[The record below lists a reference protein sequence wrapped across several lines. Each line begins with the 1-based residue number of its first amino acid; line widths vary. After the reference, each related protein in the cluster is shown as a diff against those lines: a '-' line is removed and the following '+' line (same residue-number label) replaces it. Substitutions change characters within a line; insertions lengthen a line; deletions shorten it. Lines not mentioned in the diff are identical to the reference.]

1 MLKFFIIIGIDSK
14 TKTFLDILLKFEAQD
29 DEFKFLSMNEFEE
42 KQLDP
47 EKMQL
52 RLQPEEFCR
61 RLDATKEL
69 DIFEISQ
76 DKTKVF
82 LTRDKEILA
91 QLNKWKKNQN

>member
-1 MLKFFIIIGIDSK
+1 MIKFFTIIGIDNK
-14 TKTFLDILLKFEAQD
+14 TKTFLDILLKFEAQY

-47 EKMQL
+47 EKIQL

-69 DIFEISQ
+69 DILKYHKI
-76 DKTKVF
+76 K
-82 LTRDKEILA
+82 
-91 QLNKWKKNQN
+91 

>member
-1 MLKFFIIIGIDSK
+1 MLKFFTIIGIDNK

-47 EKMQL
+47 EKIQL

-69 DIFEISQ
+69 DILKYHKI
-76 DKTKVF
+76 K
-82 LTRDKEILA
+82 
-91 QLNKWKKNQN
+91 